1 MKRGTQGAASSLRS
15 RKMFLEVLHKADGW
29 VNVETI
35 AVETY
40 VSRLN
45 IVNAF
50 VKMNAIETKPGKGDT
65 VMARIT
71 MYGRELL
78 SAGRFTYADAVVNI
92 GMQRDVYEKACT
104 LAEELGM
111 IHRAGPHAGKRGSI
125 MALVRAVTNRSGAFK
140 KWYKSN
146 YAEELSNDDSK

>member
-78 SAGRFTYADAVVNI
+78 SAGGVT
-92 GMQRDVYEKACT
+92 
-104 LAEELGM
+104 
-111 IHRAGPHAGKRGSI
+111 HAP
-125 MALVRAVTNRSGAFK
+125 ALVHIRMSPPF
-140 KWYKSN
+140 YL
-146 YAEELSNDDSK
+146 E